1 MINSEKIYSFFFAVS
16 IILFFS
22 FSAFDKTNISNEDKI
37 SARVDSVLS
46 LMTLDEKIGQLN
58 QLSYGIGWGPTI
70 KISVDDEY
78 KQLIREGKIGSFLN
92 AIGAE
97 FTYELQKIA
106 VEESRLKIPL
116 IFGLDVI
123 HGFKTTFPIPLGEA
137 ATWQPELIQ
146 MSAHYQ
152 AMEAAS
158 AGIHWTFSPM
168 VDIARDPRWGR
179 IMEGSGEDPYL
190 GSLMA
195 AARVRGYQG
204 NFSDLNIIACVKHY
218 AGYGGAEGG
227 RDYNTVDFSERTF
240 RDIYLPP
247 YKAGVEAGAQTLMAS
262 FNEIGGIPSSGSKYL
277 LNDILRDEW
286 HFKGFVVSDWN
297 SIGEMINHGFAS
309 DLKHAGEISLNA
321 GLDMDMESRA
331 YITYLAELVK
341 AGKISEETI
350 NESVRRILRIKFMLG
365 LFDNPYAYC
374 SKERESKNI
383 MTEEIKNA
391 SLNEAMRSFVLL
403 KNDNNILPLKKDYNK
418 IAIIGPLANNS
429 VDPIGGWGGLGDSSD
444 VTTVLEGFKNYVEK
458 STQILYS
465 KGCGINDQDKT
476 GFKDAI
482 SKAKKSDV
490 IILCVGEDRD
500 MSGEACSRSSLD
512 LPGVQ
517 EELAKELLKTGKP
530 VIVVLMNGRPLSIN
544 WLNENANVILETWFA
559 GTMAGDAIAKVLF
572 GDYNPSGKLP
582 VTFPRTVGQVPIYYN
597 HKNTGRP
604 GDKENHYTSQYLD
617 LPLTPLYPFGYGL
630 SYTTFEYGNL
640 NLSQNKI
647 TAEDSIV
654 VSVRIKNTG
663 NFDGEEVVQL
673 YIQDLVGSVTR
684 PVKELKGFKKIFL
697 KRGEEKTTNFTIHEK
712 DLRFTAADMKFKSE
726 PGMFNVYVGTNSVE
740 LLESQFELLE

>member
-1 MINSEKIYSFFFAVS
+1 MKRLIL
-16 IILFFS
+16 ILFS
-22 FSAFDKTNISNEDKI
+22 ISILFLTGFVDNSHKPSSEEI
-37 SARVDSVLS
+37 IAARVDSVLS

-58 QLSYGIGWGPTI
+58 QLSYGIGWGPTV
-70 KISVDDEY
+70 KVTVPEEY
-78 KQLIREGKIGSFLN
+78 KQLIREGKVGSFFN

-97 FTYELQKIA
+97 FTYELQKVA
-106 VEESRLKIPL
+106 VEQSRLKIPI

-123 HGFKTTFPIPLGEA
+123 HGFKTTFPVPLGEA
-137 ATWQPELIQ
+137 ATWQPEIIE

-152 AMEAAS
+152 ALEAAS

-204 NFSDLNIIACVKHY
+204 NLSDLNIIACVKHY

-277 LNDILRDEW
+277 LTDILRDEW
-286 HFKGFVVSDWN
+286 GFKGFVVSDWT
-297 SIGEMINHGFAS
+297 SIGELVTHGFAT
-309 DLKHAGEISLNA
+309 DLKNAGEIALNA

-331 YITYLAELVK
+331 YITHLKELVDE
-341 AGKISEETI
+341 GKVDESTI
-350 NESVRRILRIKFMLG
+350 DESVKRILRVKFMLG

-374 SKERESKNI
+374 NKEREQKNI
-383 MTEEIKNA
+383 MTNNIKIA
-391 SLNEAMRSFVLL
+391 SLEVARRSFVLL
-403 KNDNNILPLKKDYNK
+403 KNEKNILPLKKDYKK
-418 IAIIGPLANNS
+418 IAIIGPLADNS
-429 VDPIGGWGGLGDSSD
+429 IDPIGGWGGLGDSAD
-444 VTTVLEGFKNYVEK
+444 VTTVVEGFKNYVDN
-458 STQILYS
+458 STQIIYS
-465 KGCGINDQDKT
+465 KGCNIDDNDKS

-482 SKAKKSDV
+482 NKAKKSDI
-490 IILCVGEDRD
+490 IILCIGENRD
-500 MSGEACSRSSLD
+500 QSGEACVRSTLD

-517 EELAKELLKTGKP
+517 EDLAKELLKTGKP
-530 VIVVLMNGRPLSIN
+530 IVAVLMNGRPLSVN
-544 WLNENANVILETWFA
+544 WLNENANAILETWFA
-559 GTMAGDAIAKVLF
+559 GTMTGDAIAKVLF

-604 GDKENHYTSQYLD
+604 GDLENHFTSKYLD

-630 SYTTFEYGNL
+630 SYTTFEYNGL
-640 NLSQNKI
+640 NLSKNKI

-654 VSVRIKNTG
+654 VSVKVKNTG
-663 NFDGEEVVQL
+663 KYDGEEVVQM
-673 YIQDLVGSVTR
+673 YVQDLVGSVTR
-684 PVKELKGFKKIFL
+684 PVKELKGFKKIML
-697 KRGEEKTTNFTIHEK
+697 KRGEEKQVSFSIHEK

-726 PGMFNVYVGTNSVE
+726 PGLFKIFVGTNSSDVSE
-740 LLESQFELLE
+740 AQFELVED